1 MDKNVIEMIEKTNE
15 QVVEKINSL
24 LKDGIKQTNVDYLYK
39 LVDIHKDLANEEYW
53 DKMKEED
60 DMRYRGYSGENYN
73 EGGSYGRRRRD
84 SRGRY
89 MEGGNYNE
97 GGRGGNYGE
106 YGRRGNYRGHEM
118 IDEMQEHYG
127 NYSEG
132 YFIYALYYLSI
143 LLYEFAVETNPKWFC
158 RVILVCLIVSL
169 CFLLSNALVV
179 VIGRREKEI
188 FAF

>member
-60 DMRYRGYSGENYN
+60 DMRYRGYSDENYN

-84 SRGRY
+84 SKGRY
-89 MEGGNYNE
+89 MEGN
-97 GGRGGNYGE
+97 
-106 YGRRGNYRGHEM
+106 YGRRGNYHGHEM

-132 YFIYALYYLSI
+132 KESYERGNYGAKQDTMKSLEYMLESVVDFIEMLKKDATSQ
-143 LLYEFAVETNPKWFC
+143 EEVQ
-158 RVILVCLIVSL
+158 LI
-169 CFLLSNALVV
+169 
-179 VIGRREKEI
+179 KEYTKQI
-188 FAF
+188 SQM

>member
-127 NYSEG
+127 NYSESRESYSRG
-132 YFIYALYYLSI
+132 NYGAKQDTMKSLEYMLESVVDFIEMLKKDATSQEEVQMI
-143 LLYEFAVETNPKWFC
+143 
-158 RVILVCLIVSL
+158 
-169 CFLLSNALVV
+169 
-179 VIGRREKEI
+179 KEYTKQI
-188 FAF
+188 SEM

>member
-1 MDKNVIEMIEKTNE
+1 MDKNVTEMIEKTNE
-15 QVVEKINSL
+15 QVVEKINSI
-24 LKDGIKQTNVDYLYK
+24 LKDGVKQTNVDYLYK
-39 LVDIHKDLANEEYW
+39 LVDIHKDLANEKYW

-89 MEGGNYNE
+89 MEGGQ
-97 GGRGGNYGE
+97 YGE

-132 YFIYALYYLSI
+132 KESYERGNYGAKQDTMKSLEYMLESVVDFIEMLKKDATSQEEVQMI
-143 LLYEFAVETNPKWFC
+143 
-158 RVILVCLIVSL
+158 
-169 CFLLSNALVV
+169 
-179 VIGRREKEI
+179 KEYTKQI
-188 FAF
+188 SEM

>member
-53 DKMKEED
+53 DKMKEEN

-84 SRGRY
+84 SKGRY
-89 MEGGNYNE
+89 MEGD
-97 GGRGGNYGE
+97 

-127 NYSEG
+127 NYSESRESYSRG
-132 YFIYALYYLSI
+132 NYGAKQDTMKSLEYMLESVVDFIEMLKKDATSQEEVQMI
-143 LLYEFAVETNPKWFC
+143 
-158 RVILVCLIVSL
+158 
-169 CFLLSNALVV
+169 
-179 VIGRREKEI
+179 KEYTKQI
-188 FAF
+188 SEM

>member
-73 EGGSYGRRRRD
+73 EEGSYGRRRRD
-84 SRGRY
+84 SKGRY
-89 MEGGNYNE
+89 MEGS
-97 GGRGGNYGE
+97 
-106 YGRRGNYRGHEM
+106 YGRRGNHRGHEM

-132 YFIYALYYLSI
+132 KESYERGNYGAKQDTIKSLEYMLESVVDFIEMLKKDATSQ
-143 LLYEFAVETNPKWFC
+143 EEVQ
-158 RVILVCLIVSL
+158 LI
-169 CFLLSNALVV
+169 
-179 VIGRREKEI
+179 KEYTKQI
-188 FAF
+188 SEM

>member
-1 MDKNVIEMIEKTNE
+1 MDKNVTEMIEKTNE

-60 DMRYRGYSGENYN
+60 DMRYSRGYSGENYN
-73 EGGSYGRRRRD
+73 EGGSYGRRSRD

-89 MEGGNYNE
+89 MEGGNY
-97 GGRGGNYGE
+97 GE
-106 YGRRGNYRGHEM
+106 YRRRGNYRGHEM

-127 NYSEG
+127 NYSESRESYSRG
-132 YFIYALYYLSI
+132 NYGAKQDTMKSLEYMLESVVDFIEMLKKDATSQEEVQMI
-143 LLYEFAVETNPKWFC
+143 
-158 RVILVCLIVSL
+158 
-169 CFLLSNALVV
+169 
-179 VIGRREKEI
+179 KEYTKQI
-188 FAF
+188 SEM

>member
-1 MDKNVIEMIEKTNE
+1 MDEKKTEMIEKVNE
-15 QVVEKINSL
+15 QVVEKINSI
-24 LKDGIKQTNVDYLYK
+24 LKDGVKQTNVDYLYK
-39 LVDIHKDLANEEYW
+39 LVDIHKDLANEKYW

-84 SRGRY
+84 SRGRH
-89 MEGGNYNE
+89 MEGGQ
-97 GGRGGNYGE
+97 YGE

-132 YFIYALYYLSI
+132 KESYERGNYGAKQDTMKSLEYMLESVVDFIEMLKKDATSQEEVQMI
-143 LLYEFAVETNPKWFC
+143 
-158 RVILVCLIVSL
+158 
-169 CFLLSNALVV
+169 
-179 VIGRREKEI
+179 KEYTKQI
-188 FAF
+188 SEM

>member
-1 MDKNVIEMIEKTNE
+1 MDKNVTEMIEKTNE

-84 SRGRY
+84 SKGRY
-89 MEGGNYNE
+89 MEGS
-97 GGRGGNYGE
+97 

-132 YFIYALYYLSI
+132 KESYERGNYGAKQDTMKSLEYMLESVVDFIEMLKKDATSQ
-143 LLYEFAVETNPKWFC
+143 EEVQ
-158 RVILVCLIVSL
+158 LI
-169 CFLLSNALVV
+169 
-179 VIGRREKEI
+179 KEYTKQI
-188 FAF
+188 SEM

>member
-1 MDKNVIEMIEKTNE
+1 MDEKKTEMIEKVNE
-15 QVVEKINSL
+15 QVVEKINSI
-24 LKDGIKQTNVDYLYK
+24 LKDGVKQTNVDYLYK

-60 DMRYRGYSGENYN
+60 TMRYRGYSDENYN

-89 MEGGNYNE
+89 MEGG
-97 GGRGGNYGE
+97 
-106 YGRRGNYRGHEM
+106 YGRRGDYRGHEM

-132 YFIYALYYLSI
+132 KESYERGNYGAKQDTIKSLEYMLESVVDFIEMLKKDATSQ
-143 LLYEFAVETNPKWFC
+143 EEVQ
-158 RVILVCLIVSL
+158 LI
-169 CFLLSNALVV
+169 
-179 VIGRREKEI
+179 KEYTKQI
-188 FAF
+188 SQM

>member
-1 MDKNVIEMIEKTNE
+1 MDKNVTEMIEKTNE

-106 YGRRGNYRGHEM
+106 YGRRGNYRGYEM

-127 NYSEG
+127 NYSESRESYSRG
-132 YFIYALYYLSI
+132 NYGAKQDTMKSLEYMLESVVDFIEMLKKDATSQEEVQMI
-143 LLYEFAVETNPKWFC
+143 
-158 RVILVCLIVSL
+158 
-169 CFLLSNALVV
+169 
-179 VIGRREKEI
+179 KEYTKQI
-188 FAF
+188 SEM

>member
-1 MDKNVIEMIEKTNE
+1 MDEKKTEMIEKVNE
-15 QVVEKINSL
+15 QVVEKINSI
-24 LKDGIKQTNVDYLYK
+24 LKDGVKQTNVDYLYK

-60 DMRYRGYSGENYN
+60 NMRYRGYSGENYN

-89 MEGGNYNE
+89 MEGGQ
-97 GGRGGNYGE
+97 YGE

-127 NYSEG
+127 NYSESRESYSRG
-132 YFIYALYYLSI
+132 NYGAKQDTMKSLEYMLESVVDFIEMLKKDATSQEEVQMI
-143 LLYEFAVETNPKWFC
+143 
-158 RVILVCLIVSL
+158 
-169 CFLLSNALVV
+169 
-179 VIGRREKEI
+179 KEYTKQI
-188 FAF
+188 SEM